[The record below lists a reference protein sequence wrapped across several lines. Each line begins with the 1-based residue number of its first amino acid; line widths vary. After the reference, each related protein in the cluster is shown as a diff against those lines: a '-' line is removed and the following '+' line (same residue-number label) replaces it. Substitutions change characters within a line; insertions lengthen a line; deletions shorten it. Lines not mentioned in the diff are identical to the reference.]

1 VREYSAEVAGVLL
14 ALALLDQ
21 TVGLRLLRRPRFL
34 LLLAL
39 LSFGTIMFDG
49 YLVARPVL
57 QYGWRFLTG
66 IQLGWVPLEDFGYG
80 IALVIVA
87 VSVWEGL
94 ERAGRRHG

>member
-1 VREYSAEVAGVLL
+1 LNEYSAEVAGVLL
-14 ALALLDQ
+14 VLALLDQ
-21 TVGLRLLRRPRFL
+21 TVGQRLLRRPRFL

-39 LSFGTIMFDG
+39 LSLGTLTFDG

-80 IALVIVA
+80 IAFAIVA

-94 ERAGRRHG
+94 ERAGRRRG

>member
-1 VREYSAEVAGVLL
+1 MEYSAEVAGVLL
-14 ALALLDQ
+14 VLALLDQ

-39 LSFGTIMFDG
+39 LSLGTLIFDG

-80 IALVIVA
+80 IAFVIVA

-94 ERAGRRHG
+94 ERAGRGHG